1 MIKEAMEQD
10 VNAMSFVVA
19 TTWKQVYKGI
29 FSHRFLQH
37 LALDQWAEPFKRGIQ
52 AKKNTFLVYEEQGQI
67 VGVAVAG
74 ESREEVGVGFVYSLY
89 VLPDYQGKGIG
100 KQLLQGVLDRLPFS
114 CVKLTVVTQNVSAQ
128 RFYLANGFVNT
139 QQEIESEVA
148 GGKFKGYVF
157 EHRRDI

>member
-1 MIKEAMEQD
+1 MIREATEHD

-19 TTWKQVYKGI
+19 TTWKQVYKGV
-29 FSHRFLQH
+29 FSHRFLHQ
-37 LALDQWAEPFKRGIQ
+37 LSLEQWAEPFKRGIQ
-52 AKKNTFLVYEEQGQI
+52 AKKNTFLVYEDAGRV
-67 VGVAVAG
+67 VGVVVAG
-74 ESREEVGVGFVYSLY
+74 ENHEVKGEGKIYSLY
-89 VLPDYQGKGIG
+89 VLPEYQGKSIG

-148 GGKFKGYVF
+148 GGKFTGYVF
-157 EHRRDI
+157 EWHRE